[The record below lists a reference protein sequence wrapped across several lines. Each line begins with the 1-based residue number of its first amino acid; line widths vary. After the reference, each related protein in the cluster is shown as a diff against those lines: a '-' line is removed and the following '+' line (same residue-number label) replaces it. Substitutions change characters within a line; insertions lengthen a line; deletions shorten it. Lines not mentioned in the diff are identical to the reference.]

1 MFLTGEISIC
11 AVITKLLGN
20 LKMTDCCTRGSLHE
34 HTAAASSLEV
44 KIGGVVAYVATPSA
58 ASSKCVVIVS
68 DVFGW
73 QLPNVRVIADKMAAE
88 HGIMTIVPD
97 FLDGDALPL
106 DAFNSGFTPELKLW
120 FERHGDAEAICG
132 VLGRVIADAKTTY
145 GVSKVG
151 VQGYCWGARF
161 AILAC
166 GTGLASGEALADA
179 FAVAHP
185 TRVAV
190 PKDIEALTRPGIFL
204 CAEID
209 EAFTPE
215 NVAES
220 KAITA
225 AKTAADAKLA
235 FEFKHYPGTK
245 HGFAVRGDDSTL
257 EARND
262 ALAAGCAFFH
272 RVL

>member
-1 MFLTGEISIC
+1 
-11 AVITKLLGN
+11 
-20 LKMTDCCTRGSLHE
+20 MTDCCTRGALHE
-34 HTAAASSLEV
+34 HTAAASSAET
-44 KIGGVVAYVATPSA
+44 KIGGVVAYVVTPSA
-58 ASSKCVVIVS
+58 ASSKCVVIAP

-73 QLPNVRVIADKMAAE
+73 QLPNVRLIADKMASE
-88 HGIMTIVPD
+88 HGILTIVPD
-97 FLDGDALPL
+97 LLDNDALPL
-106 DAFNSGFTPELKLW
+106 DAFNKGFTPELAAW

-132 VLGRVIADAKTTY
+132 ILGRVIADAKTTY
-145 GVSKVG
+145 GVAKVG

-166 GTGLASGEALADA
+166 GTGLAAGAALADA

-209 EAFTPE
+209 EAFTPA
-215 NVAES
+215 NVADA

-225 AKTAADAKLA
+225 AKTAADAGLIY
-235 FEFKHYPGTK
+235 EFKHYPGTK
-245 HGFAVRGDDSTL
+245 HGFAVRGDDTTL

-262 ALAAGCAFFH
+262 ALASGCAFFH